1 MPEPNMEGYQ
11 SPPCW
16 DGFRSKDAFARAGLG
31 RCLVLDKSGP
41 AAGQWRYRS
50 FKRKASHVDDR

>member
-1 MPEPNMEGYQ
+1 MEGYQ
-11 SPPCW
+11 SAACR

-31 RCLVLDKSGP
+31 RCWVLDKSGP